1 MNKFCNLLGLRRLL
15 EYRPIST
22 RLTADG
28 KEVPKRKNLENRITL
43 IGTDNSVSIT
53 DLKNAENLSIRRE
66 LKLVKIQD
74 VDAKTRRPIY
84 KLMTN
89 SEYHSE
95 ELERRKEK
103 QESRQKNS
111 IRGQKLLS
119 ISSKIG
125 EHDLMTGVKKMV
137 KLLDKQYEVKIII
150 AGDGDNA
157 SHTSERIYSVIE
169 KNIKSSGQVVQ
180 KRNKGNSLRFQL
192 LPLRE
197 NSSHTQND
205 LDSNKDK
212 DDKGPL

>member
-1 MNKFCNLLGLRRLL
+1 MNKLSSLLGMRRLL
-15 EYRPIST
+15 DFRSIST
-22 RLTADG
+22 RITADG
-28 KEVPKRKNLENRITL
+28 KEVPKRKTFENRITL
-43 IGTDNSVSIT
+43 IGIDNSVSIT
-53 DLKNAENLSIRRE
+53 DLKNAENLSLRRE

-74 VDAKTRRPIY
+74 EDSKTRRPVY

-89 SEYHSE
+89 AEYHAE
-95 ELERRKEK
+95 VLERRKEK

-111 IRGQKLLS
+111 TKGQKILS

-125 EHDLMTGVKKMV
+125 EHDLMTGVKKII

-150 AGDGDNA
+150 SGDGDNA
-157 SHTSERIYSVIE
+157 ATTSERIYSVIE
-169 KNIKSSGQVVQ
+169 KNTVSSGKAVQ

-197 NSSHTQND
+197 NSSQSQD
-205 LDSNKDK
+205 DSDSNKNK